1 MISNVEVRISVHEQL
16 AHLKVALGGG
26 VEEWVLSIVID
37 MINIGAML
45 NQNLSRFQVVASS
58 RVEER

>member
-1 MISNVEVRISVHEQL
+1 MIGNVEVRISVHEQL
-16 AHLKVALGGG
+16 AHLQVALGGG